1 MKKFS
6 NRGYL
11 KDFRILLAYKGE
23 VEEKQFIKLHLS
35 YKIFIWSS
43 YHFSYSKQLSTK
55 ADDDRFYAVDNR
67 SNKFAV
73 LEVL

>member
-23 VEEKQFIKLHLS
+23 VHQTTFELQNLHLL
-35 YKIFIWSS
+35 F
-43 YHFSYSKQLSTK
+43 LP
-55 ADDDRFYAVDNR
+55 
-67 SNKFAV
+67 
-73 LEVL
+73 L